1 MILTLP
7 VSHLISS
14 QNFHQIPGI
23 KALEYKKEQ
32 PVFDYSGPQFFHS
45 GKGATDHD
53 FIHYFD
59 KLLPHLNNHEFSHF
73 SFDVGPSAEYCKTE
87 DYYYVAESEVL
98 TAEELERI
106 TAERLHH
113 VKRGFNGLVAL
124 ENLNYFPTSAY
135 AHVCEPDFISRVVRE
150 NEVYMILDIA
160 HAMISAH
167 NLGISPESYFTS
179 LPLDRVKEIHLSA
192 HGMVD
197 GKWRDLHNR
206 PNKETYEI
214 LEMLRAHVRNDAY
227 LVVEFYKDFSE
238 LIEIY
243 REVDEWLISKDK
255 A

>member
-7 VSHLISS
+7 VSHLIDSH
-14 QNFHQIPGI
+14 NYHKVPGVR
-23 KALEYKKEQ
+23 ALEYKKEQ

-45 GKGATDHD
+45 GKGVTDHD

-59 KLLPHLNNHEFSHF
+59 NLVPYLNCHKFSHF
-73 SFDVGPSAEYCKTE
+73 SFDIGPAAEYCKTE
-87 DYYYVAESEVL
+87 DYYYVAEREVL
-98 TAEELERI
+98 TAKELFLI
-106 TAERLHH
+106 TAKRLNY
-113 VKRGFNGLVAL
+113 VKGQYNGIVAL

-135 AHVCEPDFISRVVRE
+135 AHVCDPDFISKIVRD
-150 NEVYMILDIA
+150 NEVYMVLDIA

-167 NLGISPESYFTS
+167 NLGISPESYFNR

-192 HGMVD
+192 HGMLD

-206 PNKETYEI
+206 PNDETYKI
-214 LEMLRAHVRNDAY
+214 LEMLSGHIKNDTY
-227 LVVEFYKDFSE
+227 LIVEFYKDFSK

-243 REVDEWLISKDK
+243 KEVDNWLKLK